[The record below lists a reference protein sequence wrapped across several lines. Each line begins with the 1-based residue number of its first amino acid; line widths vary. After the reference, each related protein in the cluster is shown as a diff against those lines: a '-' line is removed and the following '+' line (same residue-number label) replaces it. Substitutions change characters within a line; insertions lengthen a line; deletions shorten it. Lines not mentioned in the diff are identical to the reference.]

1 MYSLRIVNHSL
12 YYPYWRSLHF
22 GWPGTKAIENN
33 AYMID
38 AFTGAPTASMI
49 EYSSVL
55 KTLTEQI
62 VTDIICGVKSV
73 DAFDAFV
80 ESWKLNG
87 GDAIAAEVN
96 AWYQAKTSN

>member
-1 MYSLRIVNHSL
+1 MLKKLLFVAVVLVLALAQGYFIYAVQH
-12 YYPYWRSLHF
+12 
-22 GWPGTKAIENN
+22 GA
-33 AYMID
+33 ID